1 MGDAHNMNRRVN
13 LALTMG
19 GGAMRDRRPVTEK

>member
-1 MGDAHNMNRRVN
+1 MGDARKKNPRVN

-19 GGAMRDRRPVTEK
+19 GGAMCDRRRLTEK

>member
-1 MGDAHNMNRRVN
+1 VRNPKARIN

-19 GGAMRDRRPVTEK
+19 GGATGGRRPLTEK

>member
-1 MGDAHNMNRRVN
+1 MGDAHKMNPRVN

-19 GGAMRDRRPVTEK
+19 GGAMCNRRLLTEK